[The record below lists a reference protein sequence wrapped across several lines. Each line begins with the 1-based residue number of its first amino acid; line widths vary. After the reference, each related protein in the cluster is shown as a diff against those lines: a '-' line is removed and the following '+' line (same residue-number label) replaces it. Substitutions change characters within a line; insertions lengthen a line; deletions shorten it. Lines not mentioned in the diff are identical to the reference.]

1 MATKTTQIK
10 NWEPLF
16 KYLDDNFATK
26 EDIKK
31 IVDSEAEIWL
41 TKIDNMIALDK
52 IADIVIK
59 RMSSIMATKQDL
71 KNLREELLAKFS
83 HLPTKDQFYKKMDKW
98 MKATTTHD
106 LEKSAHKL
114 DHSLLHSHLASPHT
128 MQMV

>member
-26 EDIKK
+26 KDIKK
-31 IVDSEAEIWL
+31 IADSKAEIWL
-41 TKIDNMIALDK
+41 TKIDNMIALNK

-98 MKATTTHD
+98 MKATSTHD
-106 LEKSAHKL
+106 IEKSAHKNAHKRIE
-114 DHSLLHSHLASPHT
+114 DHLNFSHTL
-128 MQMV
+128 